1 MDETPP
7 EAWMALKEP
16 EHLVTLLEKAG
27 FSEGRVVREDIGYYI
42 GRCVI
47 WP

>member
-1 MDETPP
+1 MDEPLP

-16 EHLVTLLEKAG
+16 EHLVIPWEKAG
-27 FSEGRVVREDIGYYI
+27 FREGRVVREDIGYYI